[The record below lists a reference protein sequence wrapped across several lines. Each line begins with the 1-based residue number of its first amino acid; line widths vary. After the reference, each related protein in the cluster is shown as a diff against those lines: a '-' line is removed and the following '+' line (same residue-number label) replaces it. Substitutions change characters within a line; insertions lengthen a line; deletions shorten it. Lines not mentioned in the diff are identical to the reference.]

1 MVSHA
6 KTPLCPVCLSKKTGP
21 FAKARD
27 LEYLTSEDIFTY
39 YHCDSCGSL
48 FLHPVPS
55 GRLSEI
61 YPPSYYSFHEGKT
74 SLIEKVKQAL
84 DRRMFAKALRGLPG
98 KELAVLDIG
107 GGTGWLLDLVR
118 ASDQRVQFTQ
128 VVDMDPQA
136 KRTAEAKGHSFF
148 KGTIEGFRPTQKFDL
163 VLMINL
169 IEHVKDPVAILQ
181 KVERLLKPG
190 GMVLIKTPNIDS
202 LDARLFRNR
211 NWGGYHCPRHWVLF
225 EENSLRKALSRTRL
239 VLFSLRYTQGA
250 PFWAQSLM
258 MGLFQK
264 GLIRYTYEKPL
275 VVHPLFAPLA
285 ALFAVFDLLRSP
297 FTKTSQMVV
306 LLKKPL

>member
-1 MVSHA
+1 MVNPA
-6 KTPLCPVCLSKKTGP
+6 KTPLCPVCLSKRTDP

-27 LEYLTSEDIFTY
+27 LEYLTSNEVFAY
-39 YHCDSCGSL
+39 YHCASCGAL

-55 GRLSEI
+55 GRLREI
-61 YPPSYYSFHEGKT
+61 YPPSYYSFHEGKD
-74 SLIEKVKQAL
+74 SLVEMIKQAL
-84 DRRMFAKALRGLPG
+84 DRRMFAKALRDLPG
-98 KELAVLDIG
+98 DELSVLDVG

-118 ASDQRVQFTQ
+118 ASDLRVKFTQ

-136 KRTAEAKGHSFF
+136 KRAAVSKGHAFF
-148 KGTIEGFRPTQKFDL
+148 QGTIERFRPNRKFDL

-181 KVERLLKPG
+181 KVEKLLKPG
-190 GMVLIKTPNIDS
+190 GMVLIKTPNSDS
-202 LDARLFRNR
+202 LDARIFRHR

-239 VLFSLRYTQGA
+239 GLSSLRYTQGA

-264 GLIRYTYEKPL
+264 GNIRYTREKPL

-285 ALFAVFDLLRSP
+285 AFFAAFDLLRSP
-297 FTKTSQMVV
+297 FMKTSQMVI